1 MSRLPG
7 SQQRI
12 NCQGRAYPPMST
24 SDARPPQSEIEPNAT
39 KKGRSLAGLRVL
51 VKSPNEV
58 NLDRELHLPVREC
71 DSKFVA
77 GVTVDED
84 GVLWYRCSLKLGE
97 LSESLTYVRTN
108 LFGLTYLLVYVLVC
122 QAAGSTHTGGA
133 KRSTPHH
140 NGPMTGRTASRLA
153 GSGSHSEA

>member
-1 MSRLPG
+1 MLHRLFVHALDLQILPK
-7 SQQRI
+7 SEIEPSER
-12 NCQGRAYPPMST
+12 
-24 SDARPPQSEIEPNAT
+24 DPQSEIEPNAT

-108 LFGLTYLLVYVLVC
+108 LFG
-122 QAAGSTHTGGA
+122 
-133 KRSTPHH
+133 P
-140 NGPMTGRTASRLA
+140 
-153 GSGSHSEA
+153 